1 MSMDVDALKRISTP
15 RNAASGLTANDA
27 MGGIH
32 RVNRDDLQS
41 KAVPAGDDH
50 INARRGRVPGP
61 HSALIELLPIAPDLE
76 DDTALA
82 PDFVVDSEVDGE
94 GRARA
99 VQAELDRGWRRSA
112 EALRVR
118 DPVEPEGLAI
128 PRPRIS
134 VAGIPFDGP
143 ALVRHVGPWQIAQ
156 ESIDGRP
163 IRPRNPEERE
173 PMGSNAYAA
182 SVRERA
188 PAGSGPEVADRR
200 AACG

>member
-27 MGGIH
+27 MGGMLT
-32 RVNRDDLQS
+32 RTSV
-41 KAVPAGDDH
+41 AVPAGDAH
-50 INARRGRVPGP
+50 IDARRGRVPGP
-61 HSALIELLPIAPDLE
+61 HSALIELLRIAPDLE

-82 PDFVVDSEVDGE
+82 PDFVVDSEVGGE

-112 EALRVR
+112 EPLRVR

-163 IRPRNPEERE
+163 IRP
-173 PMGSNAYAA
+173 
-182 SVRERA
+182 
-188 PAGSGPEVADRR
+188 
-200 AACG
+200 